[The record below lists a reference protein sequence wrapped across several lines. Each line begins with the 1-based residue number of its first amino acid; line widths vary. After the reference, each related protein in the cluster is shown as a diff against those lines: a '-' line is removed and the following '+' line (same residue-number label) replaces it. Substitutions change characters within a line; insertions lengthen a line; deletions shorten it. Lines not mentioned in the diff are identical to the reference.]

1 MCHETHL
8 FSLQS
13 TPGGCELQQE
23 RQDLLSK
30 KMRALY
36 QEKSQRETAHCT
48 LAVGGIQK
56 EITL

>member
-1 MCHETHL
+1 MYHETHL

-23 RQDLLSK
+23 RQHLLSK

-36 QEKSQRETAHCT
+36 QEKSQRKTADSSM
-48 LAVGGIQK
+48 AVSGIQK
-56 EITL
+56 ESSL